1 MKKSLILI
9 IFIAV
14 LLFMAGCGQGP
25 ETVTPDPEPEE
36 EDIGGDVP
44 EVTET
49 VYFEQLKY
57 DPESGSL
64 MYTIVN
70 DTGEAVT
77 LGGDILLRKRTIDG
91 LWVDMQPLQWN
102 GGGVINGPIIR
113 IYQIGPGE
121 SFQDDLD
128 VAGTFGELRDGEY
141 RISMQIGT
149 ERGQMTISG
158 GFTVS
163 PMK

>member
-14 LLFMAGCGQGP
+14 LMFMAGCGQGP

-36 EDIGGDVP
+36 EDTAGETP

-102 GGGVINGPIIR
+102 GDGIR
-113 IYQIGPGE
+113 FLVTELVEIGAGE
-121 SFQDDLD
+121 SHEGSLDLKNIY
-128 VAGTFGELRDGEY
+128 GTLLEGEY
-141 RISMQIGT
+141 GISIQIGT
-149 ERGQMTISG
+149 SHGSETILG
-158 GFTVS
+158 GFRVA
-163 PMK
+163 PVM